1 MHVAPFFDPQTSTLT
16 YVVSDPATGDAVI
29 IDPVLDY
36 DPNRGTVRQDA
47 NRRVLD
53 HVRTAQLRVHAILE
67 THAHADHL
75 SGSQGLK
82 EALGAPIWI
91 GAGIRTVQ
99 EHFAQAFDL
108 AIPTDGSQFDRLLV
122 DGEQIA
128 LGSLTLT
135 ALATPGHTPACM
147 TFLIGGALFTGD
159 TLFMPDFGTGRC
171 DFPSGSAT
179 ELFASIQR
187 LYRSFPDETPVYVG
201 HDYQPG
207 GRALAYRTTIGDS
220 KAHNLQVR
228 ADTDA
233 AHFVRWR
240 TERDA
245 TLALPTLLFPSI
257 QVNVD
262 AGRLPAPSAS
272 GARFLK
278 LPLQLLG

>member
-1 MHVAPFFDPQTSTLT
+1 MHVEPFFDAQTSTLT

-29 IDPVLDY
+29 IDPVLDF
-36 DPNRGTVRQDA
+36 DPNRVTVRDVA
-47 NRRVLD
+47 NQRVLA
-53 HVRTAQLRVHAILE
+53 HVRTAGLRVHAILE

-82 EALGAPIWI
+82 AALGAPVWI
-91 GAGIRTVQ
+91 GAAIREVQ
-99 EHFAQAFDL
+99 RHFADVFALD
-108 AIPTDGSQFDRLLV
+108 IPTDGSQFDRLLV
-122 DGEQIA
+122 DGERVA
-128 LGSLTLT
+128 LGSLQLT

-147 TFLIGGALFTGD
+147 TYVIGGALFTGD

-179 ELFASIQR
+179 DLFASIQK

-233 AHFVRWR
+233 ETFVRWR

-257 QVNVD
+257 QINVD
-262 AGRLPAPSAS
+262 AGRLPRPTAS

-278 LPLQLLG
+278 LPLQQVG

>member
-1 MHVAPFFDPQTSTLT
+1 MHVEAFFDPQTSTLT
-16 YVVSDPATGDAVI
+16 YVVSDPATGDAVV

-36 DPNRGTVRQDA
+36 DPNRVTVRQDS
-47 NRRVLD
+47 NQRVLA
-53 HVRTAQLRVHAILE
+53 HVRAAGLRVHAILE

-75 SGSQGLK
+75 SGAQGLRA
-82 EALGAPIWI
+82 ALGAPIWI
-91 GAGIRTVQ
+91 GAAIREVQ
-99 EHFAQAFDL
+99 QHFAQAFDL
-108 AIPTDGSQFDRLLV
+108 EIPTDGSQFDRLLT
-122 DGEQIA
+122 DGEQVA
-128 LGSLTLT
+128 LGSLQLT

-147 TFLIGGALFTGD
+147 TYVLGGALFTGD

-171 DFPSGSAT
+171 DFPAGSAT
-179 ELFASIQR
+179 TLFASIQR
-187 LYRSFPDETPVYVG
+187 LYRSFPEDTPVYVG

-207 GRALAYRTTIGDS
+207 GRALAYRTTIGES

-228 ADTDA
+228 ADTDPDT
-233 AHFVRWR
+233 FVRWR

-262 AGRLPAPSAS
+262 AGRLPAPTAS

-278 LPLQLLG
+278 LPLQIAG